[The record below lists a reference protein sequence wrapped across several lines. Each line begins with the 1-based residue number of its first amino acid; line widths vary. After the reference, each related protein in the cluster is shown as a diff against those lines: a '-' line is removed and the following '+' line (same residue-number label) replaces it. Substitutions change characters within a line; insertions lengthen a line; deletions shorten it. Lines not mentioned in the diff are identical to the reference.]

1 MTDQDRQRINTY
13 LMEIAQG
20 NFVALDGLSCLV
32 SARMLSVALAIV
44 KNRQS
49 AEDIVQD
56 SFVTVLKKAK
66 TFKPDTNGY
75 AWICKIVHNTAI
87 NSLRKERRRCVN
99 IDDLFSLS
107 DDNVSQ
113 QQLENTVAVKQAMSV
128 LDSTEKWLIY
138 QKYFMDFTVR
148 DSAKSVGKSKSTVQ
162 RIIQGA
168 EEKMKQYFNNQG
180 TLQ

>member
-1 MTDQDRQRINTY
+1 MLKSSHDRSGQTTCEYTY

-56 SFVTVLKKAK
+56 SFVTILKKAK

-99 IDDLFSLS
+99 IG
-107 DDNVSQ
+107 
-113 QQLENTVAVKQAMSV
+113 SV
-128 LDSTEKWLIY
+128 
-138 QKYFMDFTVR
+138 Q
-148 DSAKSVGKSKSTVQ
+148 SVG
-162 RIIQGA
+162 
-168 EEKMKQYFNNQG
+168 
-180 TLQ
+180 